1 MKKLLEGK
9 VAVVTGGG
17 RGIGESISRKL
28 AGEGASIAICDVML
42 DNAQKVAEE
51 LTKAGTKSAAYA
63 VNVTDGTQVAEVC
76 KKIVADFGK
85 VDILVN
91 NAGITRDNLLLRM
104 SEADWDLVL
113 DVNLKGAFLFSKSLM
128 SSMMKQGSSA
138 IVNIASIVGVM
149 GNPGQAN
156 YSASKAGMIGLTK
169 TLAKEYAKR
178 GVRVNA
184 VAPGFIQTAMTDK
197 LTEEQKKM
205 QTDYIGLGR
214 LGQPEDVANTVLYL
228 ASDLSSY
235 VTGQV
240 IAVDGSLRI

>member
-1 MKKLLEGK
+1 
-9 VAVVTGGG
+9 
-17 RGIGESISRKL
+17 
-28 AGEGASIAICDVML
+28 
-42 DNAQKVAEE
+42 
-51 LTKAGTKSAAYA
+51 
-63 VNVTDGTQVAEVC
+63 
-76 KKIVADFGK
+76 
-85 VDILVN
+85 
-91 NAGITRDNLLLRM
+91 
-104 SEADWDLVL
+104 
-113 DVNLKGAFLFSKSLM
+113 
-128 SSMMKQGSSA
+128 
-138 IVNIASIVGVM
+138 M

-184 VAPGFIQTAMTDK
+184 IAPGFIQTAMTEK
-197 LTEEQKKM
+197 LTEQQKKM

-214 LGQPEDVANTVLYL
+214 LGLPEDVANTVLYL

>member
-1 MKKLLEGK
+1 M
-9 VAVVTGGG
+9 TGGG

-42 DNAQKVAEE
+42 DNAQKVADE
-51 LTKAGTKSAAYA
+51 LSNVGAKSRAYA
-63 VNVTDGTQVAEVC
+63 VNVTDAKQVGEVC
-76 KKIVADFGK
+76 EKIVADFGR
-85 VDILVN
+85 VDVLVN
-91 NAGITRDNLLLRM
+91 NAGITRDGLLLRM

-113 DVNLKGAFLFSKSLM
+113 DVNLKGSFLFTKSLIPA
-128 SSMMKQGSSA
+128 MMKAKGGA
-138 IVNIASIVGVM
+138 VVNIASIVGVM

-156 YSASKAGMIGLTK
+156 YSASKAGLIGFTK
-169 TLAKEYAKR
+169 TVAKEYAKR
-178 GVRVNA
+178 NIRSNA
-184 VAPGFIQTAMTDK
+184 VAPGFIETAMTAK
-197 LTEEQKKM
+197 LTEDQKKM